1 MKYFFLFTLI
11 LSSLACRQAANGT
24 NNASN
29 SSLTSLKID
38 SDTYD
43 FGTIQEGERV
53 EHLFKFTNTGTQ
65 PLLIKDAQVTC
76 GCTTPSWSKD
86 PIMPNQTGELKAL
99 FSSAGKGSDHPI
111 RKTINVVCNTEQ
123 GQHLLVLTGTV
134 KPTITEGAAGWSILK
149 H

>member
-1 MKYFFLFTLI
+1 MKYFLLFNLFFVFI
-11 LSSLACRQAANGT
+11 ACRQATNGN

-29 SSLTSLKID
+29 DSLTSLKID
-38 SDTYD
+38 NDTYD

-53 EHLFKFTNTGTQ
+53 EHIFKFTNTGTQ

-123 GQHLLVLTGTV
+123 GQHLLILTGTV

>member
-1 MKYFFLFTLI
+1 MKYFFLFTLV
-11 LSSLACRQAANGT
+11 LSSFACQQAANGS

-29 SSLTSLKID
+29 SNLTSLKID
-38 SDTYD
+38 NDTYD
-43 FGTIQEGERV
+43 FGTIQEGARV
-53 EHLFKFTNTGTQ
+53 EHIFKFTNTGTQ

-76 GCTTPSWSKD
+76 GCTTPSWSKE